1 MNKKEILS
9 YETDASR
16 LIGRAEKI
24 VFPKKAEDVQNA
36 VKNSGIDIVPR
47 GSGTSQAGGAIPNNS
62 IVIDISKMNK
72 ILSFD
77 PKKRV
82 IEVEAGISLKEL
94 NEKLNFI
101 NLEFPIKSLNE
112 SSTIGGMVSMNLP
125 NPRSMKYG
133 RIKDWIEEIEFVNGR
148 GELMKTSK
156 ADLGDV
162 CGMEGI
168 TGIIV
173 KLKIKIIPKI
183 ERSAAIFQ
191 TNNLEEALSMSRRLK
206 LENDVVMLELFP
218 PEVSELLE
226 LPKRYHLI
234 IEFDSQRG
242 KIKTEEYRKILE
254 LKKKAHFALINREY
268 YSSEDARFF
277 FDKLKDFMLSLES
290 NRIPYL
296 SYPGDGVVNVFFK
309 DNEKEKR
316 KQVIDLII
324 KTGGKFVSGIGIK
337 RKDVVDAFEKKILGR
352 VKLRHDPF
360 GRFNRGKVF
369 EFEAR
374 IAAGRHLKPLQGRE
388 IEEIR
393 PFLGEKISAAEI
405 NEEERTP
412 EEKME
417 EFIEKVEILE
427 EIDGP
432 KENAKVLGEKP
443 LGGEE
448 KKEEKKE
455 DPYSTKALLKE
466 YEYTYDSESSKD
478 KMTEVEKLAKKIPKT
493 LSHEAAEKKGKLTKE
508 EEDIVKRVMMG
519 QSVKDE
525 KTDNP

>member
-16 LIGRAEKI
+16 IIGKAEKV
-24 VFPKKAEDVQNA
+24 VFPRKAEDVQNA

-47 GSGTSQAGGAIPNNS
+47 GGGTSQAGGAIPNNS
-62 IVIDISKMNK
+62 IVIDMSKMNK

-77 PKKRV
+77 PKKRI

-112 SSTIGGMVSMNLP
+112 SSTIGGMASINSP
-125 NPRSMKYG
+125 NPRSMKYS

-168 TGIIV
+168 MGIIV
-173 KLKIKIIPKI
+173 KLRIKVIPKI
-183 ERSAAIFQ
+183 ERSAAVFQ
-191 TNNLEEALSMSRRLK
+191 ADNLEEVLSMARRLK

-218 PEVSELLE
+218 PEVSEMLE

-242 KIKTEEYRKILE
+242 KIKGEEYRKILE
-254 LKKKAHFALINREY
+254 LKKKAYFALINREY

-296 SYPGDGVVNVFFK
+296 GYPGDGVINIFFR
-309 DNEKEKR
+309 DNENAKR

-337 RKDVVDAFEKKILGR
+337 RKDIVDAFEKKILHR

-369 EFEAR
+369 DFEAR
-374 IAAGRHLKPLQGRE
+374 VAAGRHLKPLQGRE

-427 EIDGP
+427 ETEVSPEED
-432 KENAKVLGEKP
+432 EKVLEEKHLEEKP
-443 LGGEE
+443 IE
-448 KKEEKKE
+448 KK

-478 KMTEVEKLAKKIPKT
+478 KMTEIEKFAKKVPKT
-493 LSHEAAEKKGKLTKE
+493 LSHEAAEKKGKLTKK
-508 EEDIVKRVMMG
+508 EEDIIKRVMMG
-519 QSVKDE
+519 QSVKEE
-525 KTDNP
+525 KTNNPK